1 VSYLEGEKRYHVAL
15 GNRTK
20 GEVFVEYRRLG
31 GSGVKVSEISLGSWL
46 TYGGSVAEEQARACI
61 HKAYELGINFF
72 DTANVYMRGAAEE
85 IVGRALKD
93 FERDS
98 YFLATK
104 VYFPMGEGPN
114 DSGLS
119 RKHVTEQCHASLRRL
134 RVDYVDLYQ
143 CHRYD
148 EDTPL
153 EETLRALDD
162 LVRQGKVLYVGVSEW
177 TAEQIADALRLAR
190 EMNLDRIV
198 ANQPRYNMIQRQIE
212 AEIIPLCEREGVGQV
227 VFSPLAQ
234 GVLTGKYRPGE
245 APEKGTRAADPA
257 GSRFMQRLMNEEV
270 LSAVDQLRPVAYEA
284 GFTMSQL
291 SLAWVL
297 RHDNVSSAIIGASRP
312 EQVEDNVRAAAT
324 TFSPEV
330 ASRIDDILH
339 DVIQRG

>member
-1 VSYLEGEKRYHVAL
+1 
-15 GNRTK
+15 
-20 GEVFVEYRRLG
+20 VEYRRLG
-31 GSGVKVSEISLGSWL
+31 RSGVKVSEISLGSWL
-46 TYGGSVAEEQARACI
+46 TYGGSVAEERAQACI

-85 IVGRALKD
+85 IVGRALNG

-114 DSGLS
+114 DRGLS
-119 RKHVTEQCHASLRRL
+119 RKHITEQCHASLKRL
-134 RVDYVDLYQ
+134 GVDYVDLYQ

-177 TAEQIADALRLAR
+177 TADQIADALRLAK
-190 EMNLDRIV
+190 EMNLARIV
-198 ANQPRYNMIQRQIE
+198 SNQPRYNMIQRQIE

-234 GVLTGKYRPGE
+234 GVLTGKYLPGE
-245 APEKGTRAADPA
+245 VPEEGTRAAD
-257 GSRFMQRLMNEEV
+257 SESNRFMQELMNKEV
-270 LSAVDQLRPVAYEA
+270 LSAVNKLRSVASDT
-284 GFTMSQL
+284 GLSMSQL
-291 SLAWVL
+291 ALTWVL
-297 RHDNVSSAIIGASRP
+297 GHDNVSSAIIGASRP
-312 EQVEDNVRAAAT
+312 EQVEDNAKAAGVRLSADVI
-324 TFSPEV
+324 SE
-330 ASRIDDILH
+330 IDGILK
-339 DVIQRG
+339 DVIQRS

>member
-1 VSYLEGEKRYHVAL
+1 M
-15 GNRTK
+15 
-20 GEVFVEYRRLG
+20 EYRRLG
-31 GSGVKVSEISLGSWL
+31 RSGVKVSEISLGSWL
-46 TYGGSVAEEQARACI
+46 TYGGSVAEERARTCI

-85 IVGRALKD
+85 IVGRALKG

-104 VYFPMGEGPN
+104 VYFPMGERPN
-114 DSGLS
+114 DRGLS
-119 RKHVTEQCHASLRRL
+119 RKHITEQCHASLQRL
-134 RVDYVDLYQ
+134 GVDYVDLYQ

-177 TAEQIADALRLAR
+177 TADQIADALHLAK

-198 ANQPRYNMIQRQIE
+198 SNQPRYNMIQRQIE
-212 AEIIPLCEREGVGQV
+212 AEIFPLCEREGVGQV

-245 APEKGTRAADPA
+245 APEQDTRAADPD
-257 GSRFMQRLMNEEV
+257 SNRFMQQLMKEEV
-270 LSAVDQLRPVAYEA
+270 LSAVDKLRPVASDA
-284 GFTMSQL
+284 GFGMSQL
-291 SLAWVL
+291 ALAWIL
-297 RHDNVSSAIIGASRP
+297 RQENVSSTIIGASRP
-312 EQVEDNVRAAAT
+312 EQVEDNVKAAGVRL
-324 TFSPEV
+324 SSDVLSE
-330 ASRIDDILH
+330 IDSILE

>member
-1 VSYLEGEKRYHVAL
+1 V
-15 GNRTK
+15 N
-20 GEVFVEYRRLG
+20 YRRLG
-31 GSGVKVSEISLGSWL
+31 RSGVKVSEISLGSWL
-46 TYGGSVAEEQARACI
+46 TYGGSVAEERAQACI

-85 IVGRALKD
+85 IVGRALNG

-114 DSGLS
+114 DRGLS
-119 RKHVTEQCHASLRRL
+119 RKHITEQCHASLKRL
-134 RVDYVDLYQ
+134 GVDYVDLYQ

-177 TAEQIADALRLAR
+177 RADQIADALRLAK

-198 ANQPRYNMIQRQIE
+198 SNQPRYNMIQRHIE

-234 GVLTGKYRPGE
+234 GVLTGKYLPGE
-245 APEKGTRAADPA
+245 VPKEGTRAAD
-257 GSRFMQRLMNEEV
+257 SESNRFMQELMNKEV
-270 LSAVDQLRPVAYEA
+270 LSAGNKLRSVASDA
-284 GFTMSQL
+284 GLSMSQL
-291 SLAWVL
+291 ALVWIL
-297 RHDNVSSAIIGASRP
+297 GHENVSSAIIGASRP
-312 EQVEDNVRAAAT
+312 EQVEDNVKAAGVRLSADVV
-324 TFSPEV
+324 SK
-330 ASRIDDILH
+330 IDGILK
-339 DVIQRG
+339 DVIQRS